1 MTKYALVTGS
11 CGLVGSESVDFL
23 IKKKF
28 TVFGIDNNE
37 RKKLFGNDG
46 DTSWIKKKLLK
57 KKLYKHFNI
66 DISNYKKTEKIF

>member
-1 MTKYALVTGS
+1 MKKYALVTGS

-37 RKKLFGNDG
+37 KK
-46 DTSWIKKKLLK
+46 I
-57 KKLYKHFNI
+57 
-66 DISNYKKTEKIF
+66 IF